1 VWFFATLADAT
12 SSGAGA
18 DMSDAGR
25 ILVVDDDD
33 EQRKLLTAVL
43 QADGWTTIEAPS
55 GDAAIEMLE
64 KATEVDVILS
74 DLMMPG
80 TDGRGLLAAVT
91 QRWPELP
98 FIVMTAFA
106 SVDSAVELLH
116 AGAYHYLPKPTK
128 LPELRITVRRALE
141 STQTRRELAR
151 LRRKVG
157 LPADVVGVSRQMQ
170 QVFETAIRVAAS
182 STPVLIT
189 GETGVGKEVV
199 ARAIH
204 GASGRDNFVAL
215 NCAALPPNLV
225 ESELFGFKRGAFTDA
240 NRDHAGLV
248 EVAAAGTLFLDEVAE
263 VPLVTQP
270 KLLRFLQDGEFRRLG
285 DSQSRKSNARVIAAT
300 NRDPAEEV
308 AAGRMREDLYYRLNI
323 VHIQIP
329 PLRERPVD
337 VPALAEQL
345 VSRLADRYQLAT
357 ADLAPETVA
366 ALTAYR
372 WPGNI
377 RELENVL
384 ARALALRSGQRIT
397 LQDLPPEIG
406 KASPSTPGAG
416 LLEQEPTL
424 TLEEVERRYIV
435 RVLESTGGNK
445 LKAAQVLGIDRST
458 LHRKLKHMQGVAALG
473 M

>member
-1 VWFFATLADAT
+1 
-12 SSGAGA
+12 
-18 DMSDAGR
+18 MSDAGR

-33 EQRKLLTAVL
+33 VQRKLVVAVL
-43 QADGWTTIEAPS
+43 QADGWATFEADS
-55 GDAAIEMLE
+55 GDAAIEVLE
-64 KATEVDVILS
+64 HGGEIDVILS

-80 TDGRGLLAAVT
+80 TDGRGLLAAVSE
-91 QRWPELP
+91 RWPEVP

-141 STQTRRELAR
+141 STETRRELAR

-157 LPADVVGVSRQMQ
+157 VPADVVGVSRQMQ
-170 QVFETAIRVAAS
+170 QVFETAIRVAPSA
-182 STPVLIT
+182 TPVLIT

-248 EVAAAGTLFLDEVAE
+248 EAAAAGTLFLDEVAE
-263 VPLVTQP
+263 VPLATQP

-285 DSQSRKSNARVIAAT
+285 DNQSRKSAARVIAAT

-308 AAGRMREDLYYRLNI
+308 AAGRMREDLFYRLNI

-329 PLRERPVD
+329 PLRERPAD

-345 VSRLADRYQLAT
+345 VERLADRYQLAT
-357 ADLAPETVA
+357 ARLTLETVA

-384 ARALALRSGQRIT
+384 ARALALRSGREIT
-397 LQDLPPEIG
+397 PQDLPPEIG
-406 KASPSTPGAG
+406 RGTIVPSGSP
-416 LLEQEPTL
+416 LLEQAPTL
-424 TLEEVERRYIV
+424 TLEEVERRYIL
-435 RVLESTGGNK
+435 RVLDATGGNK
-445 LKAAQVLGIDRST
+445 LKAAEVLGIDRST
-458 LHRKLKHMQGVAALG
+458 LHRKLKQMQGVPDSET
-473 M
+473 

>member
-1 VWFFATLADAT
+1 VE
-12 SSGAGA
+12 
-18 DMSDAGR
+18 
-25 ILVVDDDD
+25 DD
-33 EQRKLLTAVL
+33 ETQRKLLVAVL
-43 QADGWTTIEAPS
+43 QADGWATFEAGS
-55 GDAAIEMLE
+55 GDAAVELLE
-64 KATEVDVILS
+64 KGAEIDIVLS

-80 TDGRGLLAAVT
+80 MDGRGLLAVVN
-91 QRWPELP
+91 QRWPEVP

-141 STQTRRELAR
+141 STQTKRELAR

-170 QVFETAIRVAAS
+170 QIFETAIRVAPS
-182 STPVLIT
+182 TTPVLIT

-204 GASGRDNFVAL
+204 GASGRENFVAL
-215 NCAALPPNLV
+215 NCAALPPALV

-248 EVAAAGTLFLDEVAE
+248 EVAATGTLFLDEVAE
-263 VPLVTQP
+263 VPLATQP

-285 DSQSRKSNARVIAAT
+285 DNQSRKSAARVIAAT

-337 VPALAEQL
+337 IPALAEQL
-345 VSRLADRYQLAT
+345 VGRLADRYQLAT
-357 ADLAPETVA
+357 AALAPEVVA
-366 ALTAYR
+366 ALTAYA

-384 ARALALRSGQRIT
+384 ARALALRSGERIT
-397 LQDLPPEIG
+397 LRDLPPEITRV
-406 KASPSTPGAG
+406 APAAAGAG

-424 TLEEVERRYIV
+424 PLDEVERRYIL
-435 RVLESTGGNK
+435 RVLESTHGNK
-445 LKAAQVLGIDRST
+445 LKAAEILGIDRST
-458 LHRKLKHMQGVAALG
+458 LHRKLKQMHGIAALPL
-473 M
+473 

>member
-1 VWFFATLADAT
+1 
-12 SSGAGA
+12 
-18 DMSDAGR
+18 MSEAGR
-25 ILVVDDDD
+25 ILVVDDDA
-33 EQRKLLTAVL
+33 EQRKLLVAVL
-43 QADGWTTIEAPS
+43 QADGWATFEADT
-55 GDAAIEMLE
+55 GDAAIGILAKGGEI
-64 KATEVDVILS
+64 DVILS

-80 TDGRGLLAAVT
+80 TDGRGLLAVVAE
-91 QRWPELP
+91 RWPEIP

-157 LPADVVGVSRQMQ
+157 LPGDVVGVSRQMQ
-170 QVFETAIRVAAS
+170 QVFETAIRVAPS

-285 DSQSRKSNARVIAAT
+285 DNQARKSGARVIAAT

-308 AAGRMREDLYYRLNI
+308 AAGRMREDLFYRLNI
-323 VHIQIP
+323 VHIEIP

-345 VSRLADRYQLAT
+345 VGRLADRYQLAT
-357 ADLAPETVA
+357 ANLAPEAVA

-384 ARALALRSGQRIT
+384 ARALALRSGQSIT
-397 LQDLPPEIG
+397 VQDLPPEVG
-406 KASPSTPGAG
+406 KAVAVGPAPG
-416 LLEQEPTL
+416 LSDQEPTL
-424 TLEEVERRYIV
+424 PLEEVERRYIV

-445 LKAAQVLGIDRST
+445 LKAAQILGIDRST
-458 LHRKLKHMQGVAALG
+458 LHRKLKQMQGFAALG